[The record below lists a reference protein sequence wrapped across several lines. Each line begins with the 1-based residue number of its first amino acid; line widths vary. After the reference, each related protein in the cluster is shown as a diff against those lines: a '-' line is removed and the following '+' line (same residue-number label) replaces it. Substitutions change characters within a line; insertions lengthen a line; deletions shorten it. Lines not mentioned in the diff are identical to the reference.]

1 MMELKKI
8 DNLWN
13 FCRIK
18 TNLPYQKTV
27 DNEVTYRFVKSG
39 IVLLHQFNPNLL
51 QTSKLFLTESGFID
65 KAKRYTYSSV
75 RKQFGVKTPH
85 IPGTPKVFFPIEIL
99 ELKKKYNLII
109 EQDLNGKC
117 RVTLFPFVPKN
128 IYDIYNAINHITH
141 HLWKTTYFSE
151 LTKN

>member
-13 FCRIK
+13 FCKIK
-18 TNLPYQKTV
+18 TNLPYQKRV
-27 DNEVTYRFVKSG
+27 DDEVSYRFVKSG

-51 QTSKLFLTESGFID
+51 RTARLFLTESGFMV
-65 KAKRYTYSSV
+65 KANRFTYSSV
-75 RKQFGVKTPH
+75 KKQFGIKTP
-85 IPGTPKVFFPIEIL
+85 PKIGGPKIFFPEEIL
-99 ELKKKYNLII
+99 DLKKRYNFII
-109 EQDLNGKC
+109 EQDMNGKY
-117 RVTLFPFVPKN
+117 RVSLFPFVPKN
-128 IYDIYNAINHITH
+128 IYEIYNTINHITH